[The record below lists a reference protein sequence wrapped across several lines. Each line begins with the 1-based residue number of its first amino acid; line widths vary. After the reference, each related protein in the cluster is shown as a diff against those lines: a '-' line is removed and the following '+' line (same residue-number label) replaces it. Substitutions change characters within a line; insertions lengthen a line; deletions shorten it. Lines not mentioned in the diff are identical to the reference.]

1 MRGLQR
7 GIAASLRNK
16 LLALFFF
23 LPFLA
28 GAAEF
33 TDGSVRLVL
42 HEETGRFSLYSIH
55 ENSRGRYEALF
66 ADQDPRTSFLSIFF
80 NDRIYKLGDTSSFR
94 TRLGGDG
101 SKPSFVFESSFLL
114 VTEEFS
120 FIKTPGQ
127 DVPNGVS
134 LRITIENRSPQQ
146 SQVGARFL
154 LDTDLGENSPLS
166 PFSTDK
172 RQIGSEIFFEKG
184 SPDRWWLSRNEQ
196 RSLMGSMF
204 GSADAHGE
212 ADSVYFANWKR
223 LNDVSWKLPYQQG
236 RNFNMPP
243 YSVGDSAVCYY
254 YEPRPLNRGE
264 ICSFTILL
272 AASGEEGFAAQEI
285 VEKPGLG
292 EDLAKILN
300 ESNIAAQVLKTS
312 GDAGSAADSRQKDLE
327 MIRSLIEKID
337 GYIASGSATA
347 DEITTIEL
355 ILEQVRERNNLRDNP
370 VSR

>member
-1 MRGLQR
+1 M
-7 GIAASLRNK
+7 AASL
-16 LLALFFF
+16 AVVFF

-55 ENSRGRYEALF
+55 EDSRGRYEALF
-66 ADQDPRTSFLSIFF
+66 ADQDPRTSFLAISF

-101 SKPSFVFESSFLL
+101 SKPSLVFESSFLL

-120 FIKTPGQ
+120 FIKTSGQ
-127 DVPNGVS
+127 DIPNGIAM
-134 LRITIENRSPQQ
+134 RITIENRSPQQ
-146 SQVGARFL
+146 AQVGMKFL
-154 LDTDLGENSPLS
+154 LDTDLGENSSQP
-166 PFSTDK
+166 PFSTENHPVS
-172 RQIGSEIFFEKG
+172 SEILFEKG
-184 SPDRWWLSRNEQ
+184 SPGRWWVSRNEQ

-204 GSADAHGE
+204 GAADANEE
-212 ADSVYFANWKR
+212 ADSLYFANWKR
-223 LNDVSWKLPYQQG
+223 LNDVSWKISYQEG

-264 ICSFTILL
+264 TCSFTILL
-272 AASGEEGFAAQEI
+272 AASGEGGFAVNAAAS
-285 VEKPGLG
+285 EKPELG

-300 ESNIAAQVLKTS
+300 ESSIAAQVLKTG
-312 GDAGSAADSRQKDLE
+312 GDAGSAAGSREKDLE
-327 MIRSLIEKID
+327 LIRFLIEQID
-337 GYIASGSATA
+337 GYIVSGSATA
-347 DEITTIEL
+347 DEITAIEI

-370 VSR
+370 SSR